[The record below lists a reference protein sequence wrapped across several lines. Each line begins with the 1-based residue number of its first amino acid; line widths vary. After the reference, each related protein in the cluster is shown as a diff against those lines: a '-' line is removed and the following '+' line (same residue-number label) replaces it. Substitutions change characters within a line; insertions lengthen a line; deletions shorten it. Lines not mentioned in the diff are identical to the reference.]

1 MAFRLLPSSGAHCC
15 WMGILYRSQPVFGW
29 GREGA
34 FDAKASSRILF
45 LIHNAPQMRKEWRF
59 VSFPYLGRIAHG
71 WECCIDPSRFS
82 GGAGGGF

>member
-45 LIHNAPQMRKEWRF
+45 LIHNAPQMRKE
-59 VSFPYLGRIAHG
+59 
-71 WECCIDPSRFS
+71 
-82 GGAGGGF
+82 